1 MPRIPYGPLGLGLAA
16 LITSCASSAPPATSA
31 PAPSPGSTER
41 PAVAPAAEPA
51 EPVPAPAPERRC
63 LPVVAAECG
72 CVYSC
77 GVGTRDA
84 DGWSVAHSFWGDTPI
99 RARVDRWC
107 VEDQCTDAFFGEI
120 VCALICAP
128 RPADPSCAFDAEGR
142 CSGSE

>member
-1 MPRIPYGPLGLGLAA
+1 MRRTFIAPLWICLVA
-16 LITSCASSAPPATSA
+16 LVTSCASSSA
-31 PAPSPGSTER
+31 PVSDEPASAER
-41 PAVAPAAEPA
+41 RAVAPTPEPSEAAPTA
-51 EPVPAPAPERRC
+51 ERRC

-84 DGWSVAHSFWGDTPI
+84 EGWSVAHSFWGDTPV

-107 VEDQCTDAFFGEI
+107 VEGQCTEAFFGEI
-120 VCALICAP
+120 VCDGICAP
-128 RPADPSCAFDAEGR
+128 RPADPSCAFDAEGS